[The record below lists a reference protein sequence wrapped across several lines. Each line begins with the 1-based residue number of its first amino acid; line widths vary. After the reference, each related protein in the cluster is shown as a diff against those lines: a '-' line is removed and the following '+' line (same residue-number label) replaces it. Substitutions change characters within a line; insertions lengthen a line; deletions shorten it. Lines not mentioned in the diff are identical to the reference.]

1 MQCKPVACSKIS
13 YDIWKIQ
20 ENRLYHITFFMITET
35 TKFNRTYYFEIENWL
50 AEHKL
55 CLSIWKFNEN
65 LVKQL
70 EGQLQRRWQQ
80 QQQRRQFTLML
91 VSSTPKT
98 LPLAL
103 ASATPLEV
111 LFSILANCNSQIS
124 EWPWEMERR
133 ERTCGAGAAAL
144 LDLLSCHVHV
154 VLVLVHLIYVPCV
167 WQMFWG
173 IPIPS
178 STSIPIPFHPHD
190 SRDCS
195 LWTWL

>member
-1 MQCKPVACSKIS
+1 MQCKPLACSKIS

-20 ENRLYHITFFMITET
+20 ENRLYHITFFMIIET

-124 EWPWEMERR
+124 EWPCPC
-133 ERTCGAGAAAL
+133 RTRSRS
-144 LDLLSCHVHV
+144 LDLCPMRLAN
-154 VLVLVHLIYVPCV
+154 VLGHPDSQLH
-167 WQMFWG
+167 FHSH
-173 IPIPS
+173 PIPS
-178 STSIPIPFHPHD
+178 PRFP
-190 SRDCS
+190 RLQS
-195 LWTWL
+195 LDLALIKKLK